1 MKSSKMTLG
10 DTHFPL
16 IAQKLPLLKLV
27 SPDNVL
33 YDGVPPTVLS
43 CLCTICGAPDWLVT
57 KTENRAPSDA
67 FKNVKVC
74 RGPVKF
80 RTNSFAG
87 EPWRSTST

>member
-1 MKSSKMTLG
+1 MTLG

-43 CLCTICGAPDWLVT
+43 CLCTICGAPDWFVT
-57 KTENRAPSDA
+57 KTENRVPSDA
-67 FKNVKVC
+67 FKNVKLYT
-74 RGPVKF
+74 GPVKF
-80 RTNSFAG
+80 RTNSFTG
-87 EPWRSTST
+87 ELCKSTST

>member
-1 MKSSKMTLG
+1 MTLG

-33 YDGVPPTVLS
+33 YDDVPP
-43 CLCTICGAPDWLVT
+43 TICGAPDWLVT

-67 FKNVKVC
+67 FKNVKL
-74 RGPVKF
+74 
-80 RTNSFAG
+80 
-87 EPWRSTST
+87 